1 MDGSESFSVSV
12 PAAQSAADASTGS
25 RDLQML
31 ISTVRRRM
39 GLIVGVA
46 VLVLSAV
53 VIFTF
58 QQTPRYTAIAGLMI
72 DPQKQHV
79 VNVSAVM
86 SGMGTDTT
94 AIDSE
99 VQILKSRSLAERVVS
114 DLKLDQDPEFNTS
127 LKPKGGLFGLLA
139 LGKSAAPVNMTA
151 NAPAVSQRIHQ
162 GVVDRVLAG
171 LSVRRLALTYVIQL
185 SYTST
190 SPAKAAALS
199 NAFANGYLVQGLDA
213 KFDATKQANEW
224 LNGKVG
230 DLRKQVTD
238 AETAVEQY
246 KIANNLMS
254 ANGQS
259 LTEAEISGLDTQAAT
274 ARAALAEQEA
284 RLSTAKAQLAH
295 GSNGEDVGEAMAS
308 PAVQQLQAQRAAQT
322 QKIADLSGRY
332 GEAHPEMLKAKRQLA
347 DIDSQ
352 IRAEIQRIISGL
364 EAQTQVAR
372 QRAAS
377 VEGSVSKSKG
387 SLAVNSRASIHLN
400 ELTRNADSVKA
411 LYESFLNRFKETSAS
426 QGLEQSD
433 ARVVSLATVPNFP
446 SYPKKGSNIMI
457 GLLLGIAAG
466 VGAAFLAEMLD
477 SGMTTAEDVERYL
490 EVPFLGSVPSLGSTI
505 DPVKD
510 GSTTTQLA
518 PIDYIVEKPL
528 SSFAE
533 AFRNLRASVLFSKVG
548 REVQVIMITSSLP
561 GEGKT
566 TTAIGLARTMA
577 LSGGQVVLVDCDL
590 RLRGV
595 KVMLKDEPKVGL
607 LEVLNGAAT
616 LDEALVFDAASGAM
630 VLPLTRTTYTPKDV
644 FGTDAMRELLATLR
658 SRFDTVI
665 LDTAPV
671 LPVADTR
678 VLASSAD
685 VVILLARWRKTAR
698 KATEASLKLLTSV
711 DAYVAGAAMTQVDM
725 RAQARYGYGDPGY
738 YYRAYK
744 KYYTE

>member
-1 MDGSESFSVSV
+1 MDGSAPLSVTV
-12 PAAQSAADASTGS
+12 PAGQPAADVSTGS

-31 ISTVRRRM
+31 IVTFRRRM
-39 GLIVGVA
+39 GLIIGVA

-58 QQTPRYTAIAGLMI
+58 QQTPRYTATAGVMI

-79 VNVSAVM
+79 VNVSEVM
-86 SGMGTDTT
+86 SGLGTDST
-94 AIDSE
+94 AIDTE
-99 VQILKSRSLAERVVS
+99 VQILKSRSLAELVVK
-114 DLKLDQDPEFNTS
+114 DLKLDQDPEFNPS
-127 LKPKGGLFGLLA
+127 LKRKGGLAGLLSIGRA
-139 LGKSAAPVNMTA
+139 AAPLTVQA

-162 GVVDRVLAG
+162 GVVDRLLGG
-171 LSVRRLALTYVIQL
+171 LSVKRLALTYVIQL

-190 SPAKAAALS
+190 SPFKAATLA

-224 LNGKVG
+224 LNGKVA

-259 LTEAEISGLDTQAAT
+259 LTESEISTLDQQAAG

-295 GSNGEDVGEAMAS
+295 GSNGEDVGEAMS
-308 PAVQQLQAQRAAQT
+308 SAVIQQLQAQRAAQT

-332 GEAHPEMLKAKRQLA
+332 GDAHPEMLKAKRQLA

-377 VEGSVSKSKG
+377 VEASVSHSKG
-387 SLAVNSRASIHLN
+387 SLAVNDRASIRLN
-400 ELTRNADSVKA
+400 ELTRNAESVKA

-426 QGLEQSD
+426 AGLEQSD
-433 ARVVSLATVPNFP
+433 ARVVSLAEVPNYP
-446 SYPKKGSNIMI
+446 SYPKKGSNILI
-457 GLLLGIAAG
+457 GLILGLAAG

-477 SGMTTAEDVERYL
+477 SGMTTAEDVERVL
-490 EVPFLGSVPSLGSTI
+490 EIPFLGSVPALASTI

-510 GSTTTQLA
+510 GTAAPSLS

-548 REVQVIMITSSLP
+548 RPVQVVMITSSLP

-577 LSGGQVVLVDCDL
+577 ISGGRVVLVDCDL

-607 LEVLNGAAT
+607 LDVLNGSAT
-616 LDEALVFDAASGAM
+616 LDEALVYDAPSGAM
-630 VLPLTRTTYTPKDV
+630 ILPLARSTYTPKDV
-644 FGTDAMRELLATLR
+644 FGTDAMRELLLELR
-658 SRFDTVI
+658 GRFDTII

-698 KATEASLKLLTSV
+698 KATESALKLLTSV